1 MKDSVKEIIKSVI
14 ISILAVI
21 AIILLVIVF
30 SYNKVALGRIVPKP
44 EKYELSEDT
53 KLELES
59 EDEEQTEVI
68 TTYILDAAEL
78 NYYERT
84 KEYNKGKRHPFAEDT
99 TSTTAGNNQTS
110 GGGDS
115 YSGNFYEDEGK

>member
-1 MKDSVKEIIKSVI
+1 MKDSVKEIMKSVI

-21 AIILLVIVF
+21 AIILLVMVF
-30 SYNKVALGRIVPKP
+30 SYNKVALGRNIPKP

-53 KLELES
+53 KIELES

-68 TTYILDAAEL
+68 TTYVLDAAEL

-84 KEYNKGKRHPFAEDT
+84 KEYNKGKRHPFEEDT
-99 TSTTAGNNQTS
+99 ANATEENNQT
-110 GGGDS
+110 GGGETPS
-115 YSGNFYEDEGK
+115 ENFYEDEGK

>member
-1 MKDSVKEIIKSVI
+1 MKDNVKEIIKSLI

-30 SYNKVALGRIVPKP
+30 SYNKVALGRFVPKL
-44 EKYELSEDT
+44 EQYELSEDT
-53 KLELES
+53 KMELDS
-59 EDEEQTEVI
+59 EDEEQTEVV

-78 NYYERT
+78 NYYEKT

-99 TSTTAGNNQTS
+99 TNNVVTDNNQT
-110 GGGDS
+110 GGEEPPS
-115 YSGNFYEDEGK
+115 ENFYDDEGK